1 MIMDLLTAMS
11 ISASGLTAQRARMN
25 VVSSNL
31 ANVQTTQTPEGGP
44 YRAKSIVF
52 MAKPVQGDFK
62 AALAGKLNEG
72 MRGVE
77 ILGVIEDKED
87 FKEVYDPSHPDADE
101 RGVVRMPN
109 VNVMEE
115 MVDMLSAT
123 RAYEANVTAI
133 NAAKSMALKSLEIG
147 K

>member
-1 MIMDLLTAMS
+1 MDLLTAMK
-11 ISASGLTAQRARMN
+11 ISATGLTAQRARMN

-31 ANVQTTQTPEGGP
+31 ANIQTTRTLEGGP

-52 MAKPVQGDFK
+52 ESKPVQEDFR
-62 AALAGKLNEG
+62 AALNDKLNDYAQ
-72 MRGVE
+72 GVE
-77 ILGVIEDKED
+77 VVGVVEDDEH

-101 RGVVRMPN
+101 SGIVRMPN

-115 MVDMLSAT
+115 MVDMMSAT
-123 RAYEANVTAI
+123 RSYEANVTAI
-133 NAAKSMALKSLEIG
+133 NTAKSMAMKTLEIG

>member
-1 MIMDLLTAMS
+1 MDLLTAMK
-11 ISASGLTAQRARMN
+11 IGASGLTAQRARMN
-25 VVSSNL
+25 VVSGNL
-31 ANVQTTQTPEGGP
+31 ANIQTTRTLEGGP

-52 MAKPVQGDFK
+52 MAKPVEEDFK
-62 AALAGKLNEG
+62 AALNNKLSTCIQ
-72 MRGVE
+72 GVE
-77 ILGVIEDKED
+77 VLGVVEDNED
-87 FKEVYDPSHPDADE
+87 FKEVYDPSHPDANE
-101 RGVVRMPN
+101 RGIVLMPN

-133 NAAKSMALKSLEIG
+133 NAAKSMALKTLEIG

>member
-1 MIMDLLTAMS
+1 MDILTAMS

-31 ANVQTTQTPEGGP
+31 ANVQTTRTPEGGP

-52 MAKPVQGDFK
+52 MAKPVPGDFK
-62 AALAGKLNEG
+62 AALAGKLSES
-72 MRGVE
+72 MQGVE

-101 RGVVRMPN
+101 RGVVLMPN
-109 VNVMEE
+109 INVMEE

-133 NAAKSMALKSLEIG
+133 NAAKGMALKTLEIG

>member
-1 MIMDLLTAMS
+1 M
-11 ISASGLTAQRARMN
+11 Q
-25 VVSSNL
+25 
-31 ANVQTTQTPEGGP
+31 
-44 YRAKSIVF
+44 
-52 MAKPVQGDFK
+52 
-62 AALAGKLNEG
+62 
-72 MRGVE
+72 GVE
-77 ILGVIEDKED
+77 VLGVIEDKED

-133 NAAKSMALKSLEIG
+133 SAAKSMALKTLEIG